1 MIKEIKKF
9 NYHNIYLDERLKA
22 SNRYFEVIINEIYN
36 LFKNAYDGK
45 NTLENINKMKKYYP
59 KVFNEFEGWLSN
71 YWSIP
76 RTKDLKNNQL
86 FNIEN
91 EKEYLK
97 AIIYYISG
105 MTDNFAID
113 TYNRIVGF

>member
-1 MIKEIKKF
+1 
-9 NYHNIYLDERLKA
+9 
-22 SNRYFEVIINEIYN
+22 
-36 LFKNAYDGK
+36 
-45 NTLENINKMKKYYP
+45 MKKYYP
-59 KVFNEFEGWLSN
+59 KVFTEFEGWLLN
-71 YWSIP
+71 YCNMP
-76 RTKDLKNNQL
+76 RTTNLKNDKL